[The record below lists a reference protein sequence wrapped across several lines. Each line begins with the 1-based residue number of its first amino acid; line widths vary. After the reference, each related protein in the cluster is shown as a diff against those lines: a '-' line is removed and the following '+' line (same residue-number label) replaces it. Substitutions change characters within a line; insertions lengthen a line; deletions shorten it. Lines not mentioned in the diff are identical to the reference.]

1 MGYAGAPPTLLK
13 LSIMCRGALHISMK
27 LIYPETLSHPPLR
40 LSSAYPFISGT
51 SKSAFQ
57 NARISLKLSC
67 LLHDRVTL
75 PTSLVVK
82 NPFLRTLIVENTDF
96 LRSGSLLLDMR
107 ATSGSLRNHIVSKYG
122 SEARPDDIAIA
133 EFLESESSAAMLY
146 DESKAAGKVKTYVLA
161 ALRAFRERARKAAIQ
176 HQVDIVIRA
185 VESLNGVPTLE
196 QTADILNGSYLS
208 SQMRKVAHFIYC
220 AVGAEITNG
229 VPLITSELWEAAN
242 ISAPKIAYIGLGN
255 TGYRD
260 VADAAVMDYFAVRRD
275 AIDRLNASDII
286 ELRSEPLT
294 HRYIAELDAAIS
306 EANDAFSA
314 TGAVPTSLTQDSTQ
328 LASEIE
334 KRIIARCQAERR
346 RDSRDSKVL
355 YVIDEVGGA
364 FIPFVATAKKGMA
377 KLARTTARRTGAGW
391 IDYTTTPISTHVTRF
406 HTKVVK

>member
-1 MGYAGAPPTLLK
+1 MLA
-13 LSIMCRGALHISMK
+13 
-27 LIYPETLSHPPLR
+27 HPPLR

-57 NARISLKLSC
+57 NARITLKLSC

-82 NPFLRTLIVENTDF
+82 NPFLRTLIIENTDF

-107 ATSGSLRNHIVSKYG
+107 ETSGSLRNHIVSKYG
-122 SEARPDDIAIA
+122 SEACPDDLAVA
-133 EFLESESSAAMLY
+133 EFLESESSAVMLY
-146 DESKAAGKVKTYVLA
+146 DESKAAVKVKTYVLS
-161 ALRAFRERARKAAIQ
+161 ALRAFRERARKAAVQ
-176 HQVDIVIRA
+176 HNVDIAIRA
-185 VESLNGVPTLE
+185 VESLNDVPTLE
-196 QTADILNGSYLS
+196 QTEDILNGTYLS

-229 VPLITSELWEAAN
+229 VPLITNGLWEAAN
-242 ISAPKIAYIGLGN
+242 ISAAKVAHIGFGT
-255 TGYRD
+255 TGYRE

-275 AIDRLNASDII
+275 AIDRLNALDII

-294 HRYIAELDAAIS
+294 HRYIAELDATIS
-306 EANDAFSA
+306 EANDAFKA
-314 TGAVPTSLTQDSTQ
+314 TGDVPLSLAKESRQ
-328 LASEIE
+328 LASQIE
-334 KRIIARCQAERR
+334 KRIITRCQAERR

-355 YVIDEVGGA
+355 SVIDEVGGA

-377 KLARTTARRTGAGW
+377 KMARTIARKTGAGW

-406 HTKVVK
+406 HTKVLRQTTIINGT